1 MKIKTVNIQG
11 FRSIKEPL
19 QLHLEQVNALIGANN
34 CGKSN
39 ILSAIYRL
47 LGRDWVTKT
56 ALMIRMFTMKISIP
70 I

>member
-39 ILSAIYRL
+39 ILSAIYRV
-47 LGRDWVTKT
+47 LGRD
-56 ALMIRMFTMKISIP
+56 LMIRMFTMKISIP